1 MCEGESNKFDCFF
14 YTIRYERWG
23 SWFSL
28 ICLMLQHKGKSI
40 IDGVGVGVGGK
51 KRIFAAARER
61 MEREISNDEI

>member
-1 MCEGESNKFDCFF
+1 
-14 YTIRYERWG
+14 
-23 SWFSL
+23 
-28 ICLMLQHKGKSI
+28 MLQHKGKSI